1 MPKPANVT
9 KAFLQEITW
18 DSSGK
23 VVSEGR
29 RFAVQFNPETLK
41 LTLSNQLA
49 GDNNKGGSAIQFAS
63 RGTTKLSFEMWFDV
77 SARQPDEAD
86 RKDDVRR
93 LTQEIAAFMKTTQT
107 GSGQGARFTPPGC
120 RFQWGTFLFEG
131 VMESIN
137 ENLEFFSAE
146 GRPLRASVS
155 VSLTKQDVEVTFA
168 SPSAVASPAGTRP
181 QQQAREGDSV
191 QAMSAREG
199 HPEGWQERAR
209 EGGVEDP
216 LRMPAGTTLPSLNDR
231 HYPA

>member
-1 MPKPANVT
+1 VT

-23 VVSEGR
+23 VASEGR

-41 LTLSNQLA
+41 LTFSNQLA
-49 GDNNKGGSAIQFAS
+49 GDNNRGGSAIQFAS

-77 SARQPDEAD
+77 SAPQPDEAD

-93 LTQEIAAFMKTTQT
+93 LTQEVVAFMKTTQS

-137 ENLEFFSAE
+137 ENLEFFSPE
-146 GRPLRASVS
+146 GKPLRASVS
-155 VSLTKQDVEVTFA
+155 VSLTKQDVEVRFA
-168 SPSAVASPAGTRP
+168 ELSAAPPAGTQP

-199 HPEGWQERAR
+199 HPEGWQQRAR
-209 EGGVEDP
+209 TEGIEDP
-216 LRMPAGTTLPSLNDR
+216 LRVPAGTALPSMNNR
-231 HYPA
+231 HCPA